1 MKILK
6 SLSIFLLIFITMN
19 FSAQNYYD
27 QQWKKIEDN
36 YKKGTYKSNLPIIL
50 DIQNQ
55 ALKDNNAIQI
65 IKSLKAEF
73 SITKQ
78 TYDDVKNDEKSVF
91 FAKLKSIEPKL
102 KGEERQLFRLLTL
115 EFIRDYYQSNSWKI
129 NQKTNIDNVDLSQI
143 ETWSKLDFKNY
154 LSKNYS
160 DLEKDNAA
168 LRKIQMKKYSEIF
181 DTTDNFEYSPTLA
194 DWYNYNYIDFLTN
207 QNIFTPNEL
216 KINSTKINDIY
227 DSEIASLSGNAQLY
241 FKHQK
246 INYNCEANHCKDQFA
261 QLEKL
266 VKDESAKGDYKV
278 QIIND
283 MIEILQQKQDYKAAL
298 AWIDEAKKLYPKS
311 KFLNNV
317 INKENDIKNPQ
328 LILFYEN
335 ETQSNKPIHIVA
347 EGKNLTMF
355 SLNIYELQDNYQ
367 SFLNYVT
374 NSYQKPFS
382 SVKKSLIRTEQFSLP
397 QSPDY
402 KTHRTSL
409 EVKPLPP
416 GIYLAEYVVGNSVQ
430 SNFYFIVSD
439 TKIIYSKKNDSGSNP
454 DIMKLVNNENGK
466 AFMNENLE
474 ITEFTEGNSAKNYT
488 AKTDKLGNF
497 QFPKSLDDN
506 YYRYYLV
513 KNGNNVVMIDVYGN
527 NRYNRKQSENQE
539 TAQIFLDRKIYRPGQ
554 IVYFKVI
561 ATGINGETQ
570 KVKTLEKVPLNII
583 IHDTNGEELQTLKL
597 TTNEFGSVNGSFTLP
612 KNKLN
617 GNFNIQVEENDNNSD
632 YNISGYADFQV
643 EEYKRPKFEVTFE
656 PIKEEYKYGETIELK
671 GKATMFSGVPLS
683 NSIVNYEIKK
693 QNIRWRYF
701 WWYPREN
708 DNENSI
714 LGDVKTNEKG
724 EFTIKIELK
733 KDETLEGI
741 QIDNYAINASVTD
754 INGETQSAN
763 TNVKVA
769 SVSHYITAN
778 EIGNTFSDEDVKLN
792 VDTKNYNDQIL
803 KKSYNLKL
811 EKLEEPKQIFRKNF
825 ASVIQDLPQLSKK
838 EFVQKFPHDRFDKN
852 DDVKNWKVSSAILN
866 EVKNPVIQNQAKRSE
881 ESKDS
886 SSLGMTS
893 EPLNLGK
900 LNAGT
905 YKLQLYNIE
914 GKDTIKT
921 EQFFKVWDKKS
932 LGENQNPFL
941 EVIKPT
947 QDFKR
952 GEKAKVFVY
961 SAIPDALVNIFIQ
974 NGKGETVTET
984 KSFKNGILEYE
995 TVIPTG
1001 ESISRVNLQF
1011 QLVAF
1016 NDVKTESVDLKIADS
1031 KDDLKIETVTFRDKL
1046 QPGQKEKWTIKISGA
1061 DKEKINAEVLANMYD
1076 KSLDQFAVNSWN
1088 WQKFHSAFY
1097 ESSYAIGNYLQQQYY
1112 RNYFTYQSNYY
1123 IQSPDFNWFDGRIYY
1138 GSNLDTDGDGIP
1150 NSLDACPTVPG
1161 TSQYQGCPK
1170 PAMAYASEVEMSAPV
1185 AKLQGK
1191 AAGINLQ
1198 DSTNKN
1204 LEEVV
1209 IVGYSEKKKT
1219 AENIEKIPVRQNL
1232 NETAFFYPNLLTDKD
1247 GNVSFEFTSPEALT
1261 QWKLMFLAHT
1271 KDARAAI
1278 LEKSVVT
1285 QKDFSIT
1292 PNYPRFL
1299 REGDE
1304 LNRQTKISSLINQK
1318 LTGFAQLQI
1327 LDAFTNED
1335 VTDKFGI
1342 SQLTAVSGYNKEQ
1355 SFSLAKNGNTSATW
1369 KLKVPNNVSSIIIKI
1384 VAKAGNFSD
1393 GEQKAIAVL
1402 PNRMLVTD
1410 ALPIFVKEGQ
1420 TKTFTLDNLK
1430 NSNSKTLT
1438 NVSNTLE
1445 LTTNPIW
1452 EIMFALPSLKDDIN
1466 NSADVVFNKWFA
1478 DVLASEIF
1486 KANPKLKTVFD
1497 EYQSKGLLIS
1507 NLEKNQEL
1515 KQLLLDETPWIL
1527 ESKNETEQMQK
1538 LARLFDANTMRN
1550 SINEDWSELVKLQN
1564 PDGGFSWYQGYPS
1577 SYYTSL
1583 YILKNLGR
1591 INEWLKGNLSDYQS
1605 SEQKEMV
1612 KKLVS
1617 YVDNEVNKY
1626 WDSSTP
1632 LRMTKEN
1639 IWNNF
1644 VLDYLDT
1651 RHYWEKEYALKA
1663 KGATLK
1669 TSVISKA
1676 KTAKITD
1683 FTFFG
1688 LHRSALL
1695 FNNYGLKDVSKKL
1708 MTYLKETSTE
1718 TETQGV
1724 YWKQNLNDWG
1734 WYSSKTVNH
1743 AGALEAFQKLTPQD
1757 ENFIEEMKIWL
1768 ITQKEVN
1775 SWGNSRGT
1783 AEVIFTIL
1791 NSGKSWTSSESDKAE
1806 ITWGGK
1812 QLNPQTQ
1819 ATGYVKQTVTSDN
1832 IDKNL
1837 STVTIKKESP
1847 GIVQGGLFW
1856 QYYEDLDKIKSSE
1869 SYISISKELYKKVK
1883 TENGEQLIKIN
1894 ENSTLKV
1901 GDKVTV
1907 RMILNT
1913 DRNMEFIHLKDM
1925 RAAGFEPLDVISG
1938 YQWKNNLGYYQSTK
1952 DASTNFY
1959 IEYMPKGK
1967 YVFEY
1972 DYVANASGKFSN
1984 GITTLQ
1990 NYYAPQMSAHTQGT
2004 KVKINE

>member
-1 MKILK
+1 MLM
-6 SLSIFLLIFITMN
+6 LFFIN

-27 QQWKKIEDN
+27 SQWKKVEEN

-55 ALKDNNAIQI
+55 AMKDNNAIQI

-73 SITKQ
+73 SILKQ
-78 TYDDVKNDEKSVF
+78 THDDTQNDENSKF
-91 FAKLKSIEPKL
+91 FSKLQSTETKL
-102 KGEERQLFRLLTL
+102 KGDEKQLFHLLTL
-115 EFIRDYYQSNSWKI
+115 EFINDYYDNNSWKI
-129 NQKTNIDNVDLSQI
+129 NQKTNINNQNLSQI
-143 ETWSKLDFKNY
+143 ETWSKLDFKNF
-154 LSKNYS
+154 LTKNYS
-160 DLEKDNAA
+160 DLEKENSV
-168 LRKIQMKKYSEIF
+168 LKKIQTQKYKEIF
-181 DTTDNFEYSPTLA
+181 EATENLDYFPTLS
-194 DWYNYNYIDFLTN
+194 DWSNFNYVEFLRN
-207 QNIFTPNEL
+207 QNLFTPNEL
-216 KINSTKINDIY
+216 KVNSTKINDVY
-227 DSEIASLSGNAQLY
+227 DSEISDNSGNSKLY
-241 FKHQK
+241 FQHQK
-246 INYNCEANHCKDQFA
+246 INYNCELNNCKDKFA

-266 VKDESAKGDYKV
+266 VGDESAKGDYKV
-278 QIIND
+278 LIID
-283 MIEILQQKQDYKAAL
+283 EMIELVQQKDDNKTALVWVNKAK
-298 AWIDEAKKLYPKS
+298 ELYPKS
-311 KFLNNV
+311 KFINN
-317 INKENDIKNPQ
+317 ILNKENAIKNPQ
-328 LILFYEN
+328 LNLFYEK
-335 ETQSNKPIHIVA
+335 ETQPNKPIHIVA
-347 EGKNLTMF
+347 EGKNVKQF
-355 SLNIYELQDNYQ
+355 SLNIYEVKDDSQG
-367 SFLNYVT
+367 FLNYVFD
-374 NSYQKPFS
+374 SYKTPFS
-382 SVKKSLIRTEQFSLP
+382 KVKKSLVRKDEFSLP
-397 QSPDY
+397 ASSDF
-402 KTHRTSL
+402 KSHKTSL
-409 EVKPLPP
+409 ELKALPA
-416 GIYLAEYVVGNSVQ
+416 GIYLAEYVVENSVQ
-430 SNFYFIVSD
+430 GNYYFIVSD
-439 TKIIYSKKNDSGSNP
+439 SKIIFSKKDDSNP
-454 DIMKLVNNENGK
+454 KGNILKLVNNENGK
-466 AFMNENLE
+466 AFINENLDV
-474 ITEFTEGNSAKNYT
+474 TEYVRGKAVTKYT
-488 AKTDKLGNF
+488 VKTDKSGNF
-497 QFPKSLDDN
+497 QFPNSAN
-506 YYRYYLV
+506 QEYYRNFLV
-513 KNGNNVVMIDVYGN
+513 KNGNNFSMINVYGHDYG
-527 NRYNRKQSENQE
+527 NRNKSENQE
-539 TAQIFLDRKIYRPGQ
+539 SAQIFLDRKIYRPGQ
-554 IVYFKVI
+554 IVYFKIV
-561 ATGINGETQ
+561 ATEKNHETQ
-570 KVKTLEKVPLNII
+570 KTKTQENATVYVRLY
-583 IHDTNGEELQTLKL
+583 DTNSNELESLSL

-617 GNFNIQVEENDNNSD
+617 GYFYIEVDSPNFKLHKQEH
-632 YNISGYADFQV
+632 FQV

-656 PIKEEYKYGETIELK
+656 PIKDEYKYGQTIELK
-671 GKATMFSGVPLS
+671 GKAMMFSGVALS
-683 NSIVNYEIKK
+683 NSTVNYEIKK

-701 WWYPREN
+701 WWYPRGN

-714 LGDVKTNEKG
+714 LGTAKTNEKG
-724 EFTIKIELK
+724 EFTIKVELK

-754 INGETQSAN
+754 INGETQSAD

-769 SVSHYITAN
+769 SVSHYISADN
-778 EIGNTFSDEDVKLN
+778 VENIFSDEAVKLT
-792 VDTKNYNDQIL
+792 VSTKNYNDQVL
-803 KKSYNLKL
+803 AKSYSAKL
-811 EKLEEPKQIFRKNF
+811 EKLEEPKQIFRSQFENT
-825 ASVIQDLPQLSKK
+825 IQDLPKLSKE

-852 DDVKNWKVSSAILN
+852 DDVKNWKVDRVIFNKLN
-866 EVKNPVIQNQAKRSE
+866 EAKSPDE
-881 ESKDS
+881 IK
-886 SSLGMTS
+886 SSLNNEETDGLFNK
-893 EPLNLGK
+893 LNLGK
-900 LNAGT
+900 LEAGT

-932 LGENQNPFL
+932 LGQNQKPFL
-941 EVIKPT
+941 EVIKPK

-961 SAIPDALVNIFIQ
+961 SAVPDALVNVFVQ

-984 KSFKNGILEYE
+984 HSFKNGILEYE
-995 TVIPTG
+995 TLIPKDETV
-1001 ESISRVNLQF
+1001 SRINLQF

-1016 NDVKTESVDLKIADS
+1016 NDVKTENVDLKIADS

-1046 QPGQKEKWTIKISGA
+1046 QPGQKEKWTVKVSGA
-1061 DKEKINAEVLANMYD
+1061 GKEKINAEVLAGMYD
-1076 KSLDQFAVNSWN
+1076 KSLDQFASNSWN
-1088 WQKFHSAFY
+1088 WQGFY
-1097 ESSYAIGNYLQQQYY
+1097 AQFFQSSYDLNEGLSQENYNKNFKYLKNYNISNPQFKWFNGNILGG
-1112 RNYFTYQSNYY
+1112 RVAGVR
-1123 IQSPDFNWFDGRIYY
+1123 IQAMSVQNEEGMKSASYAPATPLAKRKVLEDKSEVIQNVVPEPKKAPKID
-1138 GSNLDTDGDGIP
+1138 P
-1150 NSLDACPTVPG
+1150 NSTDKDDLD
-1161 TSQYQGCPK
+1161 
-1170 PAMAYASEVEMSAPV
+1170 
-1185 AKLQGK
+1185 
-1191 AAGINLQ
+1191 
-1198 DSTNKN
+1198 
-1204 LEEVV
+1204 
-1209 IVGYSEKKKT
+1209 
-1219 AENIEKIPVRQNL
+1219 KIPVRQNL

-1271 KDARAAI
+1271 KDARSAT

-1285 QKDFSIT
+1285 QKEFSIT

-1304 LNRQTKISSLINQK
+1304 LNLQSKLSSLVNQK
-1318 LTGFAQLQI
+1318 LNGVAQLQI

-1335 VTDKFGI
+1335 ISEKFGI
-1342 SQLTAVSGYNKEQ
+1342 NQLTAVAGYNKEQ
-1355 SFSLAKNGNTSATW
+1355 SFTLSENGNSVVNW
-1369 KLKVPNNVSSIIIKI
+1369 KVKVPNDVSSIIIKI

-1393 GEQKAIAVL
+1393 GEQKAIAIL

-1420 TKTFTLDNLK
+1420 TKTFTLENLK
-1430 NSNSKTLT
+1430 NSDSKTLT

-1452 EIMFALPSLKDDIN
+1452 EIMFALPSLKNDMN

-1497 EYQSKGLLIS
+1497 EYQSKGLLTS

-1515 KQLLLDETPWIL
+1515 KQLLLEETPWVL
-1527 ESKNETEQMQK
+1527 ESKNETEQMEK

-1550 SINEDWSELVKLQN
+1550 SITNDWSELQKLQN
-1564 PDGGFSWYQGYPS
+1564 PDGGFSWHAGYPS
-1577 SYYTSL
+1577 SYYNSL

-1591 INEWLKGNLSDYQS
+1591 INEWLKGNVADYQS
-1605 SEQKEMV
+1605 SEQKEMIA
-1612 KKLVS
+1612 KLVS

-1626 WDSSTP
+1626 WKTD
-1632 LRMTKEN
+1632 KDN
-1639 IWNNF
+1639 VWNNF
-1644 VLDYLDT
+1644 VIDYLDT
-1651 RHYWEKEYALKA
+1651 RNYWEKGYPLKN

-1669 TSVISKA
+1669 SLVTIKA

-1708 MTYLKETSTE
+1708 MTYLKETSTD

-1743 AGALEAFQKLTPQD
+1743 AGALEAFNKLTPTD
-1757 ENFIEEMKIWL
+1757 ETFIEEMKIWL
-1768 ITQKEVN
+1768 VTQKEVN
-1775 SWGNSRGT
+1775 SWGSSRGT

-1791 NSGKSWTSSESDKAE
+1791 NSGKSWTSAESDKAE

-1812 QLNPQTQ
+1812 ALNPQTQ
-1819 ATGYVKQTVTSDN
+1819 ATGYVKQAVTSDN
-1832 IDKNL
+1832 LDKNL
-1837 STVTIKKESP
+1837 ATVSIKKDSP

-1869 SYISISKELYKKVK
+1869 SYISITKELYKKIK
-1883 TENGEQLIKIN
+1883 TENGEELIKIN
-1894 ENSTLKV
+1894 ENSPLKV

-1913 DRNMEFIHLKDM
+1913 NRNMEFIHLKDM

-1938 YQWKNNLGYYQSTK
+1938 YEWKNNLGYYQSTK

-1990 NYYAPQMSAHTQGT
+1990 NYYAPQMNAHTQGS
-2004 KVKINE
+2004 KVEISE

>member
-1 MKILK
+1 MTFKKKYNLHMKILK
-6 SLSIFLLIFITMN
+6 SLLVFLLIFATMN

-50 DIQNQ
+50 EIQNQ
-55 ALKDNNAIQI
+55 ALKDNNEIQI

-78 TYDDVKNDEKSVF
+78 TYDDTKNDQNSKF
-91 FAKLKSIEPKL
+91 FAKLQSTETKL
-102 KGEERQLFRLLTL
+102 KGDEKQLFHLLTL
-115 EFIRDYYQSNSWKI
+115 EFIKDYYQNNSWKI
-129 NQKTNIDNVDLSQI
+129 NQKTNIDTSTSLSAEQYLEQI

-160 DLEKDNAA
+160 ELEKENSV
-168 LRKIQMKKYSEIF
+168 LKKISMQKYKEIF
-181 DTTDNFEYSPTLA
+181 DDSDNLEYFPTLS
-194 DWYNYNYIDFLTN
+194 DWYNYNYIEFLRS
-207 QNIFTPNEL
+207 QNLFTPNEL
-216 KINSTKINDIY
+216 KVNSTKINSIFDL
-227 DSEIASLSGNAQLY
+227 EIGSLSGNSQLY

-246 INYNCEANHCKDQFA
+246 INYQCELNNCKDRFA

-266 VKDESAKGDYKV
+266 VEDESVKGDYKV
-278 QIIND
+278 LIIDD
-283 MIEILQQKQDYKAAL
+283 MIEILQQKQDYKLAL
-298 AWIDEAKKLYPKS
+298 TWINDAKEMFPKS
-311 KFLNNV
+311 KFLNN
-317 INKENDIKNPQ
+317 IKNKENQIKNPQ
-328 LILFYEN
+328 LNLFYEN

-347 EGKNLTMF
+347 EGKNIKQF
-355 SLNIYELQDNYQ
+355 SLNIYEVKDDTQG
-367 SFLNYVT
+367 FLNYVFD
-374 NSYQKPFS
+374 SYQTPFAK
-382 SVKKSLIRTEQFSLP
+382 VKKTLVRKDQFILP
-397 QSPDY
+397 VSFDF
-402 KTHRTSL
+402 KTHKTSL
-409 EVKPLPP
+409 ELKALPA
-416 GIYLAEYVVGNSVQ
+416 GIYLAEYVVENSVQ
-430 SNFYFIVSD
+430 KSFYFIVSD
-439 TKIIYSKKNDSGSNP
+439 SKIIYSKKDDSNP
-454 DIMKLVNNENGK
+454 KANILKLVNNENGK
-466 AFMNENLE
+466 AFTNENLE
-474 ITEFTEGNSAKNYT
+474 IIEYVRGKQTVKHSL
-488 AKTDKLGNF
+488 KTDASGNF
-497 QFPKSLDDN
+497 QIPNSDN
-506 YYRYYLV
+506 KEYYRNFLI
-513 KNGNNVVMIDVYGN
+513 KNGNNFSMINVYGYDNYN
-527 NRYNRKQSENQE
+527 NRNKSENHE
-539 TAQIFLDRKIYRPGQ
+539 SAQIFLDRKIYRPGQ

-570 KVKTLEKVPLNII
+570 KVKTLEKVPLNITLN
-583 IHDTNGEELQTLKL
+583 DANGEELQTLKL

-617 GNFNIQVEENDNNSD
+617 GNFNIEVDNDDDNSD
-632 YNISGYADFQV
+632 YNISGYTDFNV
-643 EEYKRPKFEVTFE
+643 EEYKRPKFEVTFD
-656 PIKEEYKYGETIELK
+656 PIKDEYKYGQTIELK
-671 GKATMFSGVPLS
+671 GKAVMFSGVPLS
-683 NSIVNYEIKK
+683 NSTVNYEIKK

-701 WWYPREN
+701 WWYPRGN

-778 EIGNTFSDEDVKLN
+778 DASTGLSVTDYFSDEAIKLN

-803 KKSYNLKL
+803 KKPYNVKL
-811 EKLEEPKQIFRKNF
+811 EKLEEPKQIFRENF
-825 ASVIQDLPQLSKK
+825 ASVVQDLPQLSKV

-852 DDVKNWKVSSAILN
+852 DDLKNWKVEKVLIEKLREPQPDN
-866 EVKNPVIQNQAKRSE
+866 
-881 ESKDS
+881 SK
-886 SSLGMTS
+886 L
-893 EPLNLGK
+893 ELGK
-900 LNAGT
+900 LEAGT

-932 LGENQNPFL
+932 LGQNQNPFL

-961 SAIPDALVNIFIQ
+961 SATPDAVVNIFIQ

-995 TVIPTG
+995 TVIPKD
-1001 ESISRVNLQF
+1001 ESISRINLQF

-1076 KSLDQFAVNSWN
+1076 KSLDQFASNSWN
-1088 WQKFHSAFY
+1088 WQGFY
-1097 ESSYAIGNYLQQQYY
+1097 SQFFQSSYDLNEGLSQENYNKNFKYLKDY
-1112 RNYFTYQSNYY
+1112 NISNP
-1123 IQSPDFNWFDGRIYY
+1123 QFNWFDGSIYGAGTTIRIR
-1138 GSNLDTDGDGIP
+1138 GLASNKVYTESKMMDIALP
-1150 NSLDACPTVPG
+1150 
-1161 TSQYQGCPK
+1161 
-1170 PAMAYASEVEMSAPV
+1170 APV
-1185 AKLQGK
+1185 KMAKVETPPPPPPYSQAQKEHPGQD
-1191 AAGINLQ
+1191 GPIENENL
-1198 DSTNKN
+1198 
-1204 LEEVV
+1204 
-1209 IVGYSEKKKT
+1209 
-1219 AENIEKIPVRQNL
+1219 EKIPVRQNL
-1232 NETAFFYPNLLTDKD
+1232 NETAFFYPNLLTDID

-1261 QWKLMFLAHT
+1261 QWKVMFLAHT
-1271 KDARAAI
+1271 KDARNAV

-1285 QKDFSIT
+1285 QKEFSIT

-1304 LNRQTKISSLINQK
+1304 LNLQTKISSLVNQK
-1318 LTGFAQLQI
+1318 LNGVAQLQI

-1335 VTDKFGI
+1335 ISEKFGI

-1355 SFSLAKNGNTSATW
+1355 SFSLDANGNTSAIW

-1384 VAKAGNFSD
+1384 VASSESLSYKNVKFSD

-1420 TKTFTLDNLK
+1420 TKTFTLENLK

-1452 EIMFALPSLKDDIN
+1452 EIMFALPSLKDDTN
-1466 NSADVVFNKWFA
+1466 NSADVIFNKWFA

-1486 KANPKLKTVFD
+1486 KANPKMKTVFD
-1497 EYQSKGLLIS
+1497 EYQSKGLLTS

-1515 KQLLLDETPWIL
+1515 KQLLLDETPWVL
-1527 ESKNETEQMQK
+1527 ESKNETEQMAK
-1538 LARLFDANTMRN
+1538 ISLLFNANMMRN
-1550 SINEDWSELVKLQN
+1550 SINDDWSELVKLQN

-1591 INEWLKGNLSDYQS
+1591 INEWLKGNVSDYQS

-1626 WDSSTP
+1626 YDTSTP
-1632 LRMTKEN
+1632 LSVTKKDN
-1639 IWNNF
+1639 VWNNF

-1663 KGATLK
+1663 KGASLK
-1669 TSVISKA
+1669 SLIISKA

-1688 LHRSALL
+1688 LHRAALL
-1695 FNNYGLKDVSKKL
+1695 FNNYGLKDISKKL

-1718 TETQGV
+1718 SETQGV

-1743 AGALEAFQKLTPQD
+1743 AGAIEAFQKLTPTD

-1791 NSGKSWTSSESDKAE
+1791 NSGKSWTSNESDKAE

-1832 IDKNL
+1832 LDKNL
-1837 STVTIKKESP
+1837 STVTIKKESA

-1869 SYISISKELYKKVK
+1869 SYIAISKELYRKVK
-1883 TENGEQLIKIN
+1883 TENGEQLMKIN
-1894 ENSTLKV
+1894 ENSPIKV
-1901 GDKVTV
+1901 GDKITV

-1972 DYVANASGKFSN
+1972 DYVANASGKFAN

-1990 NYYAPQMSAHTQGT
+1990 NYYAPQMNAHTQGT
-2004 KVKINE
+2004 NVVISD